1 MLLEVSHVSKIVL
14 KDYLRILIWRY
25 KKIIFEI
32 EGCNIDF
39 VNENEKLRSEI
50 YSHLSEDS
58 TTQSHIISML
68 NDMKKNIKLEKSE
81 PYGKVLVIVVNNIV
95 VAHHYILFLYFL
107 LTIILKLLE

>member
-32 EGCNIDF
+32 DVCNIDF
-39 VNENEKLRSEI
+39 VNENEKLRSEF